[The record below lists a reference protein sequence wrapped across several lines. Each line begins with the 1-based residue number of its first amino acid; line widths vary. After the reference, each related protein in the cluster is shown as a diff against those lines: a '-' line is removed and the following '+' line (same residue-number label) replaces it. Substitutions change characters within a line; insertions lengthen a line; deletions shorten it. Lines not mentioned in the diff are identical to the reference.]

1 MPSRKIR
8 FYTKGPTSSPKLLDE
23 QSDLDASFCFSE
35 SDKQPHSI
43 NLDLC
48 NDSPLDANCFI
59 AAHWNI
65 NSILTDM
72 VGAVLYVYLKIS
84 PLNNNF
90 IFSQSFLKI
99 FLLMSELT
107 TKSIQLIA
115 ITVHQILTT
124 TSVF

>member
-35 SDKQPHSI
+35 SDEQPQSI
-43 NLDLC
+43 NLYLC
-48 NDSPLDANCFI
+48 NGSPLDAKYFI

-99 FLLMSELT
+99 FLLMSE
-107 TKSIQLIA
+107 
-115 ITVHQILTT
+115 
-124 TSVF
+124 